1 MGQKPDS
8 ARNFEASNG
17 GVMEL
22 KTTAD
27 RREYLYAQAW
37 VDEPASGMD
46 VINLLS
52 DLTAALARVEELEK
66 ENAKLLGYANQ
77 CRMDTDKVERELRG
91 MYNEKMRH
99 LRTQTRTVCPWP
111 DDKKCPEGGSC
122 DACIKGIAVELAA
135 SQRQVA
141 KMAREMVSCGCP
153 GCPLEL
159 TCECQGGAGVDC
171 VAKVEE
177 WAKGDI

>member
-52 DLTAALARVEELEK
+52 DLTTVLARVEELEK
-66 ENAKLLGYANQ
+66 Q
-77 CRMDTDKVERELRG
+77 
-91 MYNEKMRH
+91 
-99 LRTQTRTVCPWP
+99 
-111 DDKKCPEGGSC
+111 
-122 DACIKGIAVELAA
+122 IAA
-135 SQRQVA
+135 SQRHRCRCDDAMKPYEVFNGW
-141 KMAREMVSCGCP
+141 KMAAKRWNKD
-153 GCPLEL
+153 
-159 TCECQGGAGVDC
+159 QGN
-171 VAKVEE
+171 ENT
-177 WAKGDI
+177 

>member
-1 MGQKPDS
+1 
-8 ARNFEASNG
+8 
-17 GVMEL
+17 MEL
-22 KTTAD
+22 KTTED
-27 RREYLYAQAW
+27 RRGYLYAQAW

-66 ENAKLLGYANQ
+66 Q
-77 CRMDTDKVERELRG
+77 V
-91 MYNEKMRH
+91 
-99 LRTQTRTVCPWP
+99 
-111 DDKKCPEGGSC
+111 
-122 DACIKGIAVELAA
+122 AA